1 VIEVVTMLAQSRQ
14 APAVDSHSA
23 FGAHKPETSQDLNSR
38 PWKGNSMAILRLT
51 GKVKVRVIAD
61 GVRLLFE
68 TKDGDDVELNL
79 SSRDASRFALD
90 LSQAAAAALQT
101 EDLTRSEREQGYETV
116 VALKVALANY
126 GMDKHFE
133 NIFLSLREE
142 NGAEFCFSLDK
153 EECIEFARTVL
164 LRTSGQSLESAAKH

>member
-1 VIEVVTMLAQSRQ
+1 
-14 APAVDSHSA
+14 
-23 FGAHKPETSQDLNSR
+23 
-38 PWKGNSMAILRLT
+38 MAIIRLT
-51 GKVKVRVIAD
+51 GKVKVRAIAD

-68 TKDGDDVELNL
+68 TEDGNDVDLNL

-90 LSQAAAAALQT
+90 LSQAAAAAVQT
-101 EDLTRSEREQGYETV
+101 NDLTRSEREQGYETV

-126 GMDKHFE
+126 GMDKRFE
-133 NIFLSLREE
+133 NIFLNLREE

-164 LRTSGQSLESAAKH
+164 LRASGQSLESEAKH